1 MSKFTYDQC
10 VFNKNGWAMSLYE
23 WLFKWIIAAINDKL
37 NRISGGAVKTS
48 KAISFLDIYG
58 FEVFENNTFD
68 QLVINYANEKL

>member
-1 MSKFTYDQC
+1 
-10 VFNKNGWAMSLYE
+10 MSLYE

-58 FEVFENNTFD
+58 FEVLCKWKTLRKLH
-68 QLVINYANEKL
+68 QLCH